1 MEFDILNEIL
11 TGTVAQLFTNK
22 TAHSNFFKTTSEM
35 GGLRSEIPLGKPVS
49 IGYEEEE
56 KKEIGPFFAPARE
69 PTGEEHAQPTSQMT
83 PAQWLATE
91 GKRRL
96 EESMRKLK
104 LDKAKIS
111 GKTLANY
118 THDELL
124 QEKKNV
130 KNELK
135 AYDSKFIKEFNK
147 QPGRS
152 EKEPMRPLYM
162 FYKKL
167 KVALSDS
174 KKAGGRKEERKGAG
188 PAAGGTSNLLTGG
201 GLSSANSS
209 GSMLSGIVSSATEG
223 EEEERKGKVKGVAGV
238 SVGGASAPKVAEE
251 ASEAELKQQV
261 SQLKKERMKL
271 RSKLDE
277 FQKNFQQANNR
288 KIRYTKDIAPVS

>member
-35 GGLRSEIPLGKPVS
+35 GGLRSEIPLGKAVS

-56 KKEIGPFFAPARE
+56 KKEIGPFFAPARD
-69 PTGEEHAQPTSQMT
+69 PIAEEQAQPHSQMT

-96 EESMRKLK
+96 DESMRKLK

-118 THDELL
+118 THEELL

-135 AYDSKFIKEFNK
+135 TYDSKFIREFGK
-147 QPGRS
+147 PPGRS

-174 KKAGGRKEERKGAG
+174 RNAGRRREERKGSGSSTAG
-188 PAAGGTSNLLTGG
+188 STNLLTGGG

-223 EEEERKGKVKGVAGV
+223 EEEERKGKVKVAAG
-238 SVGGASAPKVAEE
+238 SASGGA
-251 ASEAELKQQV
+251 
-261 SQLKKERMKL
+261 
-271 RSKLDE
+271 
-277 FQKNFQQANNR
+277 
-288 KIRYTKDIAPVS
+288 